1 MGGSMTTLSAD
12 PVYHVAMVRIELHSA
27 QGDYTAVVGPG
38 ILDQL
43 EKTVGSE
50 GLVLPR
56 SVVTDTTVGP
66 IHGRA
71 VAAACGV
78 ALVMPPG
85 GESNKKWATVEAT
98 CRHWLGQGLDR
109 TSSILALGGGI
120 VTDTVGF
127 AAATYLRGIP
137 WIAVPT
143 TLLGMVDAAI
153 GGKTG
158 VNLPEGKNLVGAF
171 WPPRLVIADTS
182 TLGTLPPRELRAG
195 LAEVVKAAWIGDHG
209 LLDLIPAVD
218 DLGYDSLPPEDWER
232 LVGRSVAI
240 KARVVAADEREAGL
254 RKSLNLGHT
263 LGHALE
269 SATAYERFVHG
280 EAVAW
285 GLEAEAI
292 LGRRHGLLSSAG
304 ERRLCDAA
312 RNLGPRPA
320 IADLD
325 AEAVCSYIAVDKKR
339 DADGV
344 AWVLPTDDGVV
355 LDQRVETAEAVEVL
369 RELQR
374 Q

>member
-1 MGGSMTTLSAD
+1 M
-12 PVYHVAMVRIELHSA
+12 H
-27 QGDYTAVVGPG
+27 
-38 ILDQL
+38 
-43 EKTVGSE
+43 
-50 GLVLPR
+50 
-56 SVVTDTTVGP
+56 
-66 IHGRA
+66 
-71 VAAACGV
+71 
-78 ALVMPPG
+78 PG
-85 GESNKKWATVEAT
+85 GESNKNWATVEAT
-98 CRHWLGQGLDR
+98 CRHWLGTRLDR
-109 TSSILALGGGI
+109 TSSVLALGGGI
-120 VTDTVGF
+120 VTDTIGF
-127 AAATYLRGIP
+127 AAATYLRGIA
-137 WIAVPT
+137 WIAAPT

-195 LAEVVKAAWIGDHG
+195 LAEVVKAAWISDHS
-209 LLDLIPAVD
+209 LIDLVPAVD
-218 DLGYDSLPPEDWER
+218 PLTYDSLTPDDWER
-232 LVGRSVAI
+232 LVARSITI
-240 KARVVAADEREAGL
+240 KAEVVAADEREAGL

-269 SATAYERFVHG
+269 SATTYERFVHG

-285 GLEAEAI
+285 GLEAAAI
-292 LGRRHGLLSSAG
+292 LGRRHRVLSTEG
-304 ERRLCDAA
+304 ERRLRSAA
-312 RNLGPRPA
+312 QSLGPRPA

-325 AEAVCSYIAVDKKR
+325 AETVCSYIAVDKKR

-374 Q
+374 G

>member
-1 MGGSMTTLSAD
+1 MIIASAD

-27 QGDYTAVVGPG
+27 QGDYTAAVGPG
-38 ILDQL
+38 LL
-43 EKTVGSE
+43 EAVEEIVAGE
-50 GLVLPR
+50 GLALPH
-56 SVVTDTTVGP
+56 SVVTDTTVGA
-66 IHGRA
+66 IYGG
-71 VAAACGV
+71 AAASACGADLV
-78 ALVMPPG
+78 AHPG
-85 GESNKKWATVEAT
+85 GESNKSWATVEAT
-98 CRHWLGQGLDR
+98 CRSWLDRGLDR
-109 TSSILALGGGI
+109 GSTILALGGGI

-127 AAATYLRGIP
+127 AAAIHLRGIA
-137 WIAVPT
+137 WIAAPT

-182 TLGTLPPRELRAG
+182 TLETLPPRELRAG
-195 LAEVVKAAWIGDHG
+195 LAEVVKAAWISDHS
-209 LLDLIPAVD
+209 LLDLIPTAD
-218 DLGYDSLPPEDWER
+218 DLTFESLTQDEWGD
-232 LVGRSVAI
+232 LVARSIAI
-240 KARVVAADEREAGL
+240 KARVVAADEHEAGL

-269 SATAYERFVHG
+269 SATGYTRFVHG

-285 GLEAEAI
+285 GLEAAAI
-292 LGRRHGLLSSAG
+292 LGRRRGLLSG
-304 ERRLCDAA
+304 EGEDQLRSAA
-312 RNLGPRPA
+312 RSLGERPA

-325 AEAVCSYIAVDKKR
+325 AETVCSFIAVDKKR
-339 DADGV
+339 DAEGV

-374 Q
+374 G

>member
-1 MGGSMTTLSAD
+1 MIIASAD

-27 QGDYTAVVGPG
+27 QGNYAAVVGPG
-38 ILDQL
+38 LLEALDGI
-43 EKTVGSE
+43 VAGE
-50 GLVLPR
+50 GLAPPR
-56 SVVTDTTVGP
+56 SVVTDTTVGA
-66 IHGRA
+66 IYGS
-71 VAAACGV
+71 AAASACG
-78 ALVMPPG
+78 ADLVTHPG
-85 GESNKKWATVEAT
+85 GESNKNWSVVEAT
-98 CRHWLGQGLDR
+98 CRQWLDQGLDR
-109 TSSILALGGGI
+109 SSTILALGGGI

-127 AAATYLRGIP
+127 AAAIHLRGIA
-137 WIAVPT
+137 WIAAPT

-171 WPPRLVIADTS
+171 WPPALVIADTG
-182 TLGTLPPRELRAG
+182 TLATLPPRELRAG
-195 LAEVVKAAWIGDHG
+195 LAEVVKAAWISDHS

-218 DLGYDSLPPEDWER
+218 ELAFATLPREAWGDL
-232 LVGRSVAI
+232 VARSIAI

-269 SATAYERFVHG
+269 SATGYTRFVHG

-285 GLEAEAI
+285 GLEAAAI
-292 LGRRHGLLSSAG
+292 LGRRHGLLSSEG
-304 ERRLCDAA
+304 ERRLRGAA

-325 AEAVCSYIAVDKKR
+325 AETVCSYIAADKKR
-339 DADGV
+339 DAEGV

-374 Q
+374 G